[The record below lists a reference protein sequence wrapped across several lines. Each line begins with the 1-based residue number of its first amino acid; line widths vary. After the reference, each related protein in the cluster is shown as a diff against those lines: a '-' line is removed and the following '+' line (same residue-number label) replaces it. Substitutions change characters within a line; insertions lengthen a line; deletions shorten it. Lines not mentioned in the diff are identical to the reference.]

1 MSNNPPIRIDAKT
14 GEKLFNTRAEPASE
28 RIKGQGYG
36 VIANEKW
43 VEMPDFKPDAAY
55 DDSEKAKVRSFN
67 DSRVGTDNFIKME
80 GEFAHYAEDHYS
92 AEPVEREA
100 LTDECDILVVGAGF
114 AGLLL
119 WYRLQKAGFTN
130 VRFCDK
136 GGDVGGTWYWNRY
149 PGIACDVESYSY
161 LPLLDEMG
169 YFPKMKFSSGF
180 EIFEYCQRM
189 ANKFG
194 FYDHCLFHTEVTKTD
209 WDSSAKR
216 WTVHT
221 NRGDAMQAKFVMLA
235 NGTLTTPRLARISGM
250 ETFKGESFHTARWNY
265 DVDLSGKR
273 VGVIGTGATAVQ
285 AIPEIAKMAGELVV
299 FQRTPSTIDV
309 RDQRATTEEEIA
321 EWKNEP
327 GWARARRQRFAKL
340 IGRRALKANDEFLS
354 GKGEKPKRRLLG
366 DGQRLSREELISRE
380 LETSHRIMEQIR
392 DRVDAII
399 EDPATAEAMKPYYP
413 YGCKRPTFHDE
424 YLPTFNQSHVSL
436 VDTAPKGV
444 EQINETGIFFDGT
457 QYDLDV
463 IVYATGFDF
472 MSRESMGR
480 VVAGGRS
487 IADKWQAEGTRTF
500 VGLHTNGFPNCFIVA
515 GPQGTGGSFNFTD
528 AIEEHSD
535 YIVKLLTKMRDEDI
549 DVIDVN
555 KLDEDRFAEHCVK
568 ADEASAP
575 LRDCIGNFTGY
586 GHGEAGGLA
595 YYGGKKAAK
604 LREHALETL
613 EPFTPA

>member
-1 MSNNPPIRIDAKT
+1 
-14 GEKLFNTRAEPASE
+14 
-28 RIKGQGYG
+28 
-36 VIANEKW
+36 
-43 VEMPDFKPDAAY
+43 
-55 DDSEKAKVRSFN
+55 
-67 DSRVGTDNFIKME
+67 
-80 GEFAHYAEDHYS
+80 
-92 AEPVEREA
+92 
-100 LTDECDILVVGAGF
+100 
-114 AGLLL
+114 
-119 WYRLQKAGFTN
+119 
-130 VRFCDK
+130 
-136 GGDVGGTWYWNRY
+136 
-149 PGIACDVESYSY
+149 
-161 LPLLDEMG
+161 
-169 YFPKMKFSSGF
+169 
-180 EIFEYCQRM
+180 
-189 ANKFG
+189 
-194 FYDHCLFHTEVTKTD
+194 
-209 WDSSAKR
+209 
-216 WTVHT
+216 
-221 NRGDAMQAKFVMLA
+221 
-235 NGTLTTPRLARISGM
+235 
-250 ETFKGESFHTARWNY
+250 
-265 DVDLSGKR
+265 
-273 VGVIGTGATAVQ
+273 
-285 AIPEIAKMAGELVV
+285 
-299 FQRTPSTIDV
+299 
-309 RDQRATTEEEIA
+309 
-321 EWKNEP
+321 
-327 GWARARRQRFAKL
+327 
-340 IGRRALKANDEFLS
+340 
-354 GKGEKPKRRLLG
+354 
-366 DGQRLSREELISRE
+366 
-380 LETSHRIMEQIR
+380 
-392 DRVDAII
+392 
-399 EDPATAEAMKPYYP
+399 MKPYYP
-413 YGCKRPTFHDE
+413 YGCKRPTFHGE

-535 YIVKLLTKMRDEDI
+535 YIVKLLTKMRDEGI

-555 KLDEDRFAEHCVK
+555 KLDEDRFAEHCIK